1 MSRLLRS
8 LRESPAGLVTVL
20 LLFVTAL
27 ALQWNGHAS
36 IAVADDI
43 AYVISGTNL
52 IARGEFINPFG
63 EPELWFPPL
72 YPALIGLLSQGG
84 QIDPFLVARLI
95 SSGAAIVTLVL
106 LHRLVRRTLSSL
118 FASETASACALLAV
132 MLLAGH
138 PAFQLHAVRALS
150 ESLATCLMVAALS
163 FQLATPRS
171 WKAAFGTG
179 LLTGLAALTRPE
191 CVLCLPVWLA
201 FECWQSWNAPTA
213 AGAGSDSV
221 RPPVWSALQRGVLA
235 SMICGLTL
243 LPYAAWLHQHTGRW
257 TISNK
262 GEVNLAAGRAA
273 FHNTPRE
280 FIDPATLEMGYFTT
294 DISLGM
300 EVRRYLFNC
309 GRLLDAFI
317 ESSPA
322 KFGALLAGLLAL
334 GGLLVLWRR
343 ERTVLLA
350 LLATLPYLIVVA
362 VYDVGGSKNLHMA
375 LPAIVMLQAVSAC
388 WLWQRHR
395 RAGLAVLS
403 LLLFGTLE
411 SASRHPRWTLTADHV
426 QASELREVGQ
436 QLRSTLRHNPTSD
449 PFGAAST
456 AVLYENG
463 ATVTYY
469 SGLLRRRLTPNDL
482 PTILAWIEKHEPA
495 ERTVYLALSEHTSAA
510 LDSSVR
516 ELLTGE
522 RPGFIPVLHR
532 PGSQAVVVYRV
543 ERAGRRPLALE
554 TLPARATAGL

>member
-8 LRESPAGLVTVL
+8 LQESPAGLVTVL

-27 ALQWNGHAS
+27 SLQWNGHAS

-43 AYVISGTNL
+43 AYVVSGTNL

-63 EPELWFPPL
+63 EPELWFPPV
-72 YPALIGLLSQGG
+72 YPALIGLLSLGG
-84 QIDPFLVARLI
+84 RIDPFLVARLI
-95 SSGAAIVTLVL
+95 SSVAAIVTLVL
-106 LHRLVRRTLSSL
+106 LYRLVRRTLSSL
-118 FASETASACALLAV
+118 FASQTASACALLAV
-132 MLLAGH
+132 ALLAGH

-150 ESLATCLMVAALS
+150 ESLATCLVVAALS
-163 FQLATPRS
+163 FQLAMPRS
-171 WKAAFGTG
+171 WKTAAGTG

-201 FECWQSWNAPTA
+201 FECWLSWRVPTA
-213 AGAGSDSV
+213 AGSNSV
-221 RPPVWSALQRGVLA
+221 RSRVSSALQRGVLA

-294 DISLGM
+294 DTSLGM

-309 GRLLDAFI
+309 GKLLDAFI

-322 KFGALLAGLLAL
+322 KFGAALAGLLAL
-334 GGLLVLWRR
+334 GGLLILWRR

-362 VYDVGGSKNLHMA
+362 IYDVGGSKNLHMA

-395 RAGLAVLS
+395 QAGLAVLS
-403 LLLFGTLE
+403 LLLLGTLE
-411 SASRHPRWTLTADHV
+411 SASRQPRWTLTADRV
-426 QASELREVGQ
+426 PASELREAGQ
-436 QLRSTLRHNPTSD
+436 QLRSTLRHNPSSD
-449 PFGAAST
+449 PVGAAST

-482 PTILAWIEKHEPA
+482 PTLLAWIEKHEPA
-495 ERTVYLALSEHTSAA
+495 ERTIYLALSEHTSAA
-510 LDSSVR
+510 LDSSVK
-516 ELLTGE
+516 ELLSGA
-522 RPGFIPVLHR
+522 RPGFTPVLHR
-532 PGSQAVVVYRV
+532 PGRQAVIVYRV
-543 ERAGRRPLALE
+543 ERTGSRPLALD
-554 TLPARATAGL
+554 TPPARATAGL